1 MLYSTSSILEVK
13 MARHDKQVNFRMA
26 HENIE
31 GLKKHSTENRR
42 SITAQLN
49 LIVEEWLK
57 QQEEKRN
64 ATRTA

>member
-1 MLYSTSSILEVK
+1 
-13 MARHDKQVNFRMA
+13 MARSDKQVNFRMA

-31 GLKKHSTENRR
+31 GLKKHSTKNRR
-42 SITAQLN
+42 TITAQLN

-57 QQEEKRN
+57 QQEEKQN

>member
-1 MLYSTSSILEVK
+1 

-26 HENIE
+26 HETVE
-31 GLKKHSTENRR
+31 SLKKHSAQNRR

-57 QQEEKRN
+57 QQEEKQN